1 MAGERLLSSPLL
13 FLSLFHLSTFRTFDT
28 LRYVKISYT
37 SSNNEMKYENFPVQ
51 FISSLKHLLVSA
63 FNVNG
68 VAFLEYG
75 RVYILT
81 VSRGRTQLRFGISIP
96 LILVDPSFRY
106 TALIRPDILCAL
118 WTGWSW
124 HTMRITQGNCS
135 RALYNRRWLF
145 TAISYA
151 FSMKLITVVP
161 RQDQKIAAAS
171 LYNAVTKSLKDYLQ
185 WLTKVVVYLST
196 PFVNLLYVLH
206 YAFRD
211 FISSETI
218 SNYRDYVGKL
228 LNTFENVCTSY
239 TIVYI
244 F

>member
-1 MAGERLLSSPLL
+1 MIYKNLPAKLQRLIQLGCKIRFSTDLWANAVLFVQSTILALREIASTERDLANRINDNAITQNGWREIVILSPPLSLSLSSIYV
-13 FLSLFHLSTFRTFDT
+13 SYVW
-28 LRYVKISYT
+28 YVKISYT
-37 SSNNEMKYENFPVQ
+37 SLNNEMKYENFPVQ

-68 VAFLEYG
+68 VAFLEYD

-124 HTMRITQGNCS
+124 HTMRITQGNCF
-135 RALYNRRWLF
+135 RALYNRRRLF

-161 RQDQKIAAAS
+161 R
-171 LYNAVTKSLKDYLQ
+171 
-185 WLTKVVVYLST
+185 
-196 PFVNLLYVLH
+196 
-206 YAFRD
+206 
-211 FISSETI
+211 
-218 SNYRDYVGKL
+218 
-228 LNTFENVCTSY
+228 
-239 TIVYI
+239 
-244 F
+244 